1 MSEPPSSKAGKAK
14 ERGAP
19 RAPGAGTKSVAPCIG
34 PGMVV
39 RRVLSPSHEVVFVKG
54 IIEALEGLAQV
65 FAERGGE
72 LTIAAPSDRAREL
85 DAVVDDLC
93 AELRLMS
100 LTRVA
105 EEVS

>member
-1 MSEPPSSKAGKAK
+1 MSERPLNRRA
-14 ERGAP
+14 ER
-19 RAPGAGTKSVAPCIG
+19 REPGATSKSVAPCVG

-39 RRVLSPSHEVVFVKG
+39 RRILAPSHEVVFVKG

-72 LTIAAPSDRAREL
+72 LTIAAPSDRAREF

-105 EEVS
+105 EEVP